1 MAEEARIRYKKL
13 GTQKLVPENLH
24 NFLEQESPL
33 SMALI
38 DQNERERHLTLHRIQ
53 EEQSLKDEYDHRIDE
68 LSADYRAKLKDL
80 NETYMEKK
88 YALDAEREEIERNV
102 EMARDTLTGRPY
114 SLEDPAGLD
123 LDPERSLHKIDST
136 SETVFN
142 FINDRPIVAGLNLA
156 HRPHNAR
163 KGHKKGKRHQPSDQ
177 APLDPMT
184 DIKRRERFLLKER
197 YAREQ
202 EL

>member
-1 MAEEARIRYKKL
+1 
-13 GTQKLVPENLH
+13 
-24 NFLEQESPL
+24 
-33 SMALI
+33 
-38 DQNERERHLTLHRIQ
+38 
-53 EEQSLKDEYDHRIDE
+53 
-68 LSADYRAKLKDL
+68 
-80 NETYMEKK
+80 MEKK

-123 LDPERSLHKIDST
+123 LDPEKSLHKIDS
-136 SETVFN
+136 SGEPVFN

-163 KGHKKGKRHQPSDQ
+163 KGHKKGKRHQPTDQ

-184 DIKRRERFLLKER
+184 DIKRRERFLQKER
-197 YAREQ
+197 FAREQ
-202 EL
+202 ELQREYEQRLQEFELDFQERERELEKEKLYQERRLIAEREHELELERQEARRRHRGAEDDDEDLYGDELDDEDDYGANSEED